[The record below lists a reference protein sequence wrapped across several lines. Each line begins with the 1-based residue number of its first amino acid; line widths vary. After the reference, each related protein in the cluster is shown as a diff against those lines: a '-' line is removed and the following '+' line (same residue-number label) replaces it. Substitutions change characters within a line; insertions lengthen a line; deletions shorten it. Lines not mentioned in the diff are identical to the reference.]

1 MSRLID
7 LDDPSD
13 LPRLRLRRLENSTCV
28 PKSNSK
34 IPSDRVL
41 ASALKRNP
49 ASLYQRSNPKEKGH
63 VSIKVSKIPSD
74 RVLACAL
81 KRNPALTQRSSP
93 NEVEC
98 ASIKVSKMTKKM
110 KQVFNRMLQNQIH
123 FEKRKIQYHD
133 LYGSVSEKIHS
144 GPGYNRRKCV
154 EMKKIYDPRLYFNY
168 KKIL

>member
-49 ASLYQRSNPKEKGH
+49 ASIYQRSNPKEKGH

-74 RVLACAL
+74 RVLAFAL
-81 KRNPALTQRSSP
+81 KRNPALTHQRSNP

-98 ASIKVSKMTKKM
+98 ASIKVSKMTKTM
-110 KQVFNRMLQNQIH
+110 KQVFNRMLQNQID
-123 FEKRKIQYHD
+123 FEKRKVGFPTEDAWKSYQP
-133 LYGSVSEKIHS
+133 EKNKSSLIS
-144 GPGYNRRKCV
+144 T
-154 EMKKIYDPRLYFNY
+154 IWY
-168 KKIL
+168 KK